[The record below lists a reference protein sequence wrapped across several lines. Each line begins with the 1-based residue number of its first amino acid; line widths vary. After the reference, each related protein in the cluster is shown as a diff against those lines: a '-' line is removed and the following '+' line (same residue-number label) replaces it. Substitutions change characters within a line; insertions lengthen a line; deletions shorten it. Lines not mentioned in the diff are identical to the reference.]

1 MELVLK
7 NRTLLKEGL
16 FVFFVPSIVVI
27 FQTCIG
33 ILKNFMYS
41 HEKIFIDSIHAE

>member
-1 MELVLK
+1 MELALK
-7 NRTLLKEGL
+7 NKTLLKEAL

-33 ILKNFMYS
+33 ILKKFMYS
-41 HEKIFIDSIHAE
+41 HEKIYIDAIHAD